1 MTRIIAALVG
11 LEIAALCLAQGGEF
25 QPNYDESKVP
35 VYALPDP
42 LVTNDGTKVTDAM
55 TWFQKRRPEILRA
68 FETQVYGIA
77 PSPISDRP
85 SKVTSRDRHALG
97 GLATRE
103 EIDVFLT
110 RRSEGPALHLLM
122 YLPNAAKKPVPVFLA
137 LNFNGNQS
145 ITKETDVQITQAWV
159 PNDKELGITDHRAT
173 EATRGIA
180 ASRWPLELIL
190 KSGYGLV
197 TAYYGDL
204 DPDFDDGF
212 KNGVQPLYYFPG
224 QRSPAPDQW
233 GAIAAW
239 SWGLSRAMDYL
250 ETDSHVD
257 RRKVVVLG
265 HSRLGKAALWAGAE
279 DQRFSIV
286 ISNDSGCG
294 GAALSRRRFGETV
307 ASIND
312 AFPHWFCANFKQYND
327 HESALPVD
335 QHELLALIA
344 PRPLYVASAVEDQ
357 WADPRGEFLSAKA
370 ADPVYRVLGTD
381 GLGGVVEMPPVDHPV
396 MHRIGYHIRSGG
408 HDLTEYDWQQYIR
421 FADMHFKKNRR

>member
-1 MTRIIAALVG
+1 MRKLIAALAAMS
-11 LEIAALCLAQGGEF
+11 IAAVCLAQSGEF
-25 QPNYDESKVP
+25 VPNYDETKVP
-35 VYALPDP
+35 VYALPNP
-42 LVTNDGTKVTDAM
+42 LVASDGTQVTNAM

-68 FETQVYGIA
+68 FETQVYGTA
-77 PSPISDRP
+77 PPPVPDRP
-85 SKVTSRDRHALG
+85 SKVTSRDKNALG

-103 EIDVFLT
+103 EVDVFLT
-110 RRSEGPALHLLM
+110 RRSEGPAIHLLI
-122 YLPNAAKKPVPVFLA
+122 YLPNAAKKPVPVFLG
-137 LNFNGNQS
+137 LNFKGNQS
-145 ITKETDVQITQAWV
+145 ITRESDIKITQAWV
-159 PNDKELGITDHRAT
+159 PNDEKLGITDHHAT

-180 ASRWPLELIL
+180 VSRWPLELIL

-204 DPDFDDGF
+204 DPDVDDGF
-212 KNGVQPLYYFPG
+212 KNGVQRLYYFPG
-224 QRSPAPDQW
+224 QKSPAADQW

-239 SWGLSRAMDYL
+239 SWGLSRAMDYI
-250 ETDSHVD
+250 ETDSHID
-257 RRKVVVLG
+257 RRKVAVIG

-286 ISNDSGCG
+286 ISNESGCG
-294 GAALSRRRFGETV
+294 GAALSRRRFGETI
-307 ASIND
+307 ARINNV
-312 AFPHWFCANFKQYND
+312 FPHWFCGNFKQYND

-344 PRPLYVASAVEDQ
+344 PRPLYIASAAEDL
-357 WADPRGEFLSAKA
+357 WSDPRGEFLSAVA

-381 GLGGVVEMPPVDHPV
+381 GLGVDQMPPVDHPV

-421 FADMHFKKNRR
+421 FADMHYRKNR